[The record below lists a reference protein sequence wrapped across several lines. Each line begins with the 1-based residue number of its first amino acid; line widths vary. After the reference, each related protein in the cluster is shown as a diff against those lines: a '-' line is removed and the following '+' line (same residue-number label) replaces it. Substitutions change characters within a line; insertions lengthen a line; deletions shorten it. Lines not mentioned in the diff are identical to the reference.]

1 MKQASVQRGRA
12 TFGLSARL
20 LLLTVFFV
28 MLAELLIFVPSISRF
43 RHVWLHDTI
52 TRAHLATLALDM
64 QPEPATLEPLQQ
76 KLLDSVGA
84 HGIVLHMGERRLLA
98 ISSQMPPMVD
108 YTVDLR
114 RATAPRLVMDA
125 IDVLVT
131 AQPRVVRVLGH
142 PDVPSPPLFEVVF
155 DEAPLRAEMLA
166 YAGRI
171 LQLSVVISLLT
182 AGLVYISLHWMIV
195 RPLRRVTGAMTAF
208 RENPEDAGRVVAPT
222 SRGDE
227 IGVAQR
233 ELARMQNELRAAL
246 RQKTRLAALG
256 AAVAKINHDLRN
268 TLATAVLVSDR
279 LADIDDPEVK
289 RVTPRLFEAI
299 DRAVNLCSQSLG
311 FVGDSLPAVHVS
323 RFALAGLIDEVAE
336 TANWPAAETAAAT
349 TAAAAG
355 AFAAGAA
362 DDDEPA
368 AAPHAAWAGGRIDN
382 RVPRTLEIAADR
394 DQLYRSFSNLVRNAY
409 QAGAH
414 VVSISAEASGEKV
427 VIDVADD
434 GPGLSPRARERLFQ
448 PFAGSARMG
457 STGLGLVIVRDI
469 ARAHGGDV
477 HLRES
482 AATGATFRLELPA
495 RA

>member
-1 MKQASVQRGRA
+1 MKPASVQRGRA

-43 RHVWLHDTI
+43 RYVWLHDTI
-52 TRAHLATLALDM
+52 NRAHLATLALDL

-76 KLLDSVGA
+76 KLLDAVGA
-84 HGIVLHMGERRLLA
+84 NAIVLHMGARRLLA

-114 RATAPRLVMDA
+114 RATPPRLIMDA
-125 IDVLVT
+125 VEVLAT
-131 AQPRVVRVLGH
+131 TQPRVVRVLGH
-142 PDVPSPPLFEVVF
+142 PDVPSPALFEVVF

-182 AGLVYISLHWMIV
+182 AGLVYISLQWMIV

-227 IGVAQR
+227 IGLAQR
-233 ELARMQNELRAAL
+233 ELARMQNELRGAL

-311 FVGDSLPAVHVS
+311 FVGDSLPAMHAS

-336 TANWPAAETAAAT
+336 AANWPAAAAQAIPAPEASSSEAE
-349 TAAAAG
+349 AAEG
-355 AFAAGAA
+355 
-362 DDDEPA
+362 DEPA
-368 AAPHAAWAGGRIDN
+368 VPSHAGAAGGRIDN

-394 DQLYRSFSNLVRNAY
+394 DQL
-409 QAGAH
+409 
-414 VVSISAEASGEKV
+414 
-427 VIDVADD
+427 
-434 GPGLSPRARERLFQ
+434 
-448 PFAGSARMG
+448 
-457 STGLGLVIVRDI
+457 
-469 ARAHGGDV
+469 
-477 HLRES
+477 
-482 AATGATFRLELPA
+482 
-495 RA
+495 